1 MKKQKPKAVAEEQG
15 ERAPLWIISFADMI
29 SLLMAF
35 FVMLLTMSTSRSGKL
50 CNEGEGVFQKTL
62 YGFKKSIAYFGIPGL
77 FGAADEGLDFSSTK
91 VYYPISDGNDDNVVR
106 TIDANEEKLRRIF
119 RRLGASA
126 RTYKSQVQG
135 RRPDFIAVFIRF
147 GDGQS
152 ALNESTKQSLS
163 TLAANLKAFLWG
175 KRPYLYVVGLAP
187 EQSDKKQQWVLSAKR
202 AQAVADFL
210 KDNLS
215 SENDCRIF
223 AWGAAAGGD
232 WAGQNS
238 STSEQS
244 HILIAL
250 LRASD

>member
-1 MKKQKPKAVAEEQG
+1 
-15 ERAPLWIISFADMI
+15 
-29 SLLMAF
+29 MAF
-35 FVMLLTMSTSRSGKL
+35 FVMLLTMSTARSGKL
-50 CNEGEGVFQKTL
+50 CNEGEGIFEETL
-62 YGFKKSIAYFGIPGL
+62 YGFRRSIAGLGVPGLFEGAPGL
-77 FGAADEGLDFSSTK
+77 FGAADDALYFDSPKTH
-91 VYYPISDGNDDNVVR
+91 YPISDGNDSVSR
-106 TIDANEEKLRRIF
+106 TIDASEEKIRRIF
-119 RRLGASA
+119 HRLGGSA
-126 RTYKSQVQG
+126 ITYKSQVQG

-147 GDGQS
+147 GDGQF
-152 ALNESTKQSLS
+152 ALNESAKQSLC
-163 TLAANLKAFLWG
+163 TLAANLKASPG
-175 KRPYLYVVGLAP
+175 GERPYLYVVGLAP

-215 SENDCRIF
+215 SESGCRIF

-244 HILIAL
+244 HILIAV